1 MAKGKFKNTVSI
13 GDVFAVSLPDGRYG
27 AIRVADQ
34 IDKSYLII
42 TTPYI
47 GTEIPAIENE
57 FLGDI
62 LIQNRFFFDNSRALL
77 WVEGKVPKEVIYIGN
92 IPFSDNKRKIFCSS
106 FGGKWDDSVGMEVF
120 LEWRWEHD
128 RENFEKEI
136 REEEKRIQEEYH
148 NKPQKPKKMMKD
160 ETFWSII
167 FLLDFYENGE
177 EKIIEPAV
185 NALAKMRVKDI
196 KEFEEALSY
205 KLYLLDTKEHA
216 KNIGEYSYNE
226 ITQKHFSADLFL
238 YIRCSVIAEGKE
250 YFDDCLNNPQN
261 MPKDNS
267 FEPLLYIASEAY
279 TRRSGKEFEY
289 ITGCD
294 YETFSNAA
302 GWNS

>member
-1 MAKGKFKNTVSI
+1 
-13 GDVFAVSLPDGRYG
+13 
-27 AIRVADQ
+27 
-34 IDKSYLII
+34 
-42 TTPYI
+42 
-47 GTEIPAIENE
+47 
-57 FLGDI
+57 
-62 LIQNRFFFDNSRALL
+62 
-77 WVEGKVPKEVIYIGN
+77 
-92 IPFSDNKRKIFCSS
+92 
-106 FGGKWDDSVGMEVF
+106 
-120 LEWRWEHD
+120 
-128 RENFEKEI
+128 
-136 REEEKRIQEEYH
+136 
-148 NKPQKPKKMMKD
+148 MKD
-160 ETFWSII
+160 EAFWSII
-167 FLLDFYENGE
+167 FLLDFYENDE

-216 KNIGEYSYNE
+216 KNTGEYSYKE
-226 ITQKHFSADLFL
+226 ITQEHFSADLFL

-267 FEPLLYIASEAY
+267 FEPLLSIASEAY
-279 TRRSGKEFEY
+279 TRRTGKEFEY

>member
-1 MAKGKFKNTVSI
+1 MAKEKSKSTVSI

-27 AIRVADQ
+27 AIKVADR

-47 GTEIPAIENE
+47 GTEIPSIENE
-57 FLGDI
+57 LLGEI
-62 LIQNRFFFDNSRALL
+62 LLQNRFFYNNNKALI

-92 IPFSDNKRKIFCSS
+92 IPLSGRKIICNS
-106 FGGKWDDSVGMEVF
+106 FGEKWDNSVGMEVF
-120 LEWRWEHD
+120 LEWRWEYD

-136 REEEKRIQEEYH
+136 REEEKRINEEH
-148 NKPQKPKKMMKD
+148 KKLQKPKKMMKD

-167 FLLDFYENGE
+167 SLLNFNDENDE
-177 EKIIEPAV
+177 EEILEPAV
-185 NALAKMRVKDI
+185 NALAKMSVKDI

-216 KNIGEYSYNE
+216 KNIGEFSYDE
-226 ITQKHFSADLFL
+226 ETQDYFSADLFL
-238 YIRCSVIAEGKE
+238 YFRCSVIAEGKE
-250 YFDDCLNNPQN
+250 CFELTIKNPQN

-267 FEPLLYIASEAY
+267 FEPLLSLASEAY
-279 TRRSGKEFEY
+279 TKRTGKDFEY

-294 YETFSNAA
+294 YESFSNVE
-302 GWNS
+302 GWR

>member
-1 MAKGKFKNTVSI
+1 MAKGKFKNIISI

-27 AIRVADQ
+27 AIRVADH
-34 IDKSYLII
+34 IENSYLII

-47 GTEIPAIENE
+47 GTEIPPIENE
-57 FLGDI
+57 VLGDI
-62 LIQNRFFFDNSRALL
+62 LLQNRFFFNNSRALI

-92 IPFSDNKRKIFCSS
+92 IPFTDNKRKIICNS
-106 FGGKWDDSVGMEVF
+106 FGGKWNKSVGIAVF
-120 LEWRWEHD
+120 LEWRWEND

-136 REEEKRIQEEYH
+136 REDEEKIKEEYH

-167 FLLDFYENGE
+167 SLLNYDEDNE

-185 NALAKMRVKDI
+185 NSLAKMSVKDI

-216 KNIGEYSYNE
+216 INIGEYSYNE
-226 ITQKHFSADLFL
+226 ISQKHFSVDSFL
-238 YIRCSVIAEGKE
+238 YIRCAVIAAGKK
-250 YFDDCLNNPQN
+250 YFDDCLQNPQN

-267 FEPLLYIASEAY
+267 FELLLSLASEAY
-279 TRRSGKEFEY
+279 HRRTGKEFEY
-289 ITGCD
+289 LEGCD
-294 YETFSNAA
+294 YETFSNVA
-302 GWNS
+302 GWK

>member
-106 FGGKWDDSVGMEVF
+106 FGGRWDDSVGMEVF

-160 ETFWSII
+160 EAFWSII
-167 FLLDFYENGE
+167 FLLDFYENDE

-216 KNIGEYSYNE
+216 KNTGEYSYKE
-226 ITQKHFSADLFL
+226 ITQEHFSADLFL

-267 FEPLLYIASEAY
+267 FEPLLSIASEAY
-279 TRRSGKEFEY
+279 TRRTGKEFEY

>member
-1 MAKGKFKNTVSI
+1 M
-13 GDVFAVSLPDGRYG
+13 
-27 AIRVADQ
+27 
-34 IDKSYLII
+34 
-42 TTPYI
+42 
-47 GTEIPAIENE
+47 
-57 FLGDI
+57 
-62 LIQNRFFFDNSRALL
+62 L

-92 IPFSDNKRKIFCSS
+92 IAFSDNERKIFCNS

-128 RENFEKEI
+128 RENFENEI
-136 REEEKRIQEEYH
+136 REEEKRIQEEFH
-148 NKPQKPKKMMKD
+148 NNPQKPKKMMKD

-167 FLLDFYENGE
+167 FLLDCHENDE

-185 NALAKMRVKDI
+185 NALEKMRVKDI

-216 KNIGEYSYNE
+216 KNTGEYSYNE
-226 ITQKHFSADLFL
+226 IIQEHFSADLFL

-267 FEPLLYIASEAY
+267 FEPLLSIASEAY
-279 TRRSGKEFEY
+279 TRRTGKEFEY

-294 YETFSNAA
+294 YETFSSAA
-302 GWNS
+302 GWK